1 MSSIFRFSRHRG
13 GGTPEPNGPK
23 AVLQRIHEVFHPHH
37 RHSSISFSQA
47 EDTWADSQRRRLSIT
62 STSDTTVNNSSRP
75 GLAIRTGSFWRND
88 PLRSAA
94 AADDDDDGKL
104 APPSHDRRRV
114 AQEDGSFSLQQSR
127 HTSKSD
133 KQGGQSSGVDTRSSS
148 TTDPFSPSELLT
160 LSDTIRS
167 SLPDSL
173 LFPDPSEP
181 TQQLISFLEWAL
193 TAETTPPHH
202 PSHDHRIEFNTIQHA
217 HLDKLLSEILLT
229 GKSLLPP
236 TTTPNWPLSQ
246 CIDLADSLQRAWR
259 RRFKER
265 YFRIDES
272 RTRQLLTKGGLQ
284 GVCWSDDNPCPSG
297 ENSPSPV
304 MPRQEQEKWR
314 PRLEGRYNVY
324 TLPLLSG
331 REEDIGGHGNRSKYV
346 RTGGLKEMHVKLIT
360 LVGKEVRVL
369 RGYLLRSGI
378 APGVGVRFDGIWKLA
393 SYRHK
398 LDLGTGEYKL
408 ELGLERVA
416 NGQRAMREVLKVPR
430 PSQIDEWDL
439 FEKLEADK
447 VRQVQGEA
455 ASYAWRMQR
464 EEARVER
471 EMWKRAHRF
480 RESIC
485 SLGSGGSFVEGLGG
499 VMRKRSEVVLMTVL
513 PAPPGKVKG
522 GGDEA
527 RKKVRMDSRAS
538 TVVYDVST
546 GEAWEEGEEEG
557 VKRSSTRISW
567 EDVLNDALEIAKGS
581 VGEWGPGGGLC
592 RCRRGVDCRD
602 RL

>member
-485 SLGSGGSFVEGLGG
+485 SLGSGGSYVEGLGG

-581 VGEWGPGGGLC
+581 VGEWGPGGG
-592 RCRRGVDCRD
+592 GSADAGEV
-602 RL
+602 

>member
-47 EDTWADSQRRRLSIT
+47 EDTWADSQRRRLNIT
-62 STSDTTVNNSSRP
+62 STSDTTVNNSRP

-104 APPSHDRRRV
+104 APPSHDRHPV

-133 KQGGQSSGVDTRSSS
+133 KQSGQSSGVDTRSSS

-181 TQQLISFLEWAL
+181 IQQLISFLEWAL

-297 ENSPSPV
+297 DNSPSPV

-331 REEDIGGHGNRSKYV
+331 REEDIGGHGNKSKYV

-369 RGYLLRSGI
+369 RGYLLQSGI

-430 PSQIDEWDL
+430 PSQMDEWDL

-471 EMWKRAHRF
+471 EIWKRAHRF

-499 VMRKRSEVVLMTVL
+499 MMRKRSEVVLKTVL

-527 RKKVRMDSRAS
+527 RKRVRMNSRAS

-567 EDVLNDALEIAKGS
+567 EDVLKDALEIAKGS
-581 VGEWGPGGGLC
+581 VGEWGPGGG
-592 RCRRGVDCRD
+592 GSVDAGEM
-602 RL
+602 

>member
-1 MSSIFRFSRHRG
+1 
-13 GGTPEPNGPK
+13 
-23 AVLQRIHEVFHPHH
+23 
-37 RHSSISFSQA
+37 
-47 EDTWADSQRRRLSIT
+47 
-62 STSDTTVNNSSRP
+62 
-75 GLAIRTGSFWRND
+75 
-88 PLRSAA
+88 
-94 AADDDDDGKL
+94 
-104 APPSHDRRRV
+104 
-114 AQEDGSFSLQQSR
+114 
-127 HTSKSD
+127 
-133 KQGGQSSGVDTRSSS
+133 
-148 TTDPFSPSELLT
+148 
-160 LSDTIRS
+160 
-167 SLPDSL
+167 
-173 LFPDPSEP
+173 
-181 TQQLISFLEWAL
+181 
-193 TAETTPPHH
+193 
-202 PSHDHRIEFNTIQHA
+202 
-217 HLDKLLSEILLT
+217 
-229 GKSLLPP
+229 
-236 TTTPNWPLSQ
+236 
-246 CIDLADSLQRAWR
+246 
-259 RRFKER
+259 
-265 YFRIDES
+265 
-272 RTRQLLTKGGLQ
+272 
-284 GVCWSDDNPCPSG
+284 
-297 ENSPSPV
+297 

-314 PRLEGRYNVY
+314 PRLEVDKYDDDKKQKTTGGEGQLEGDDSFQAGDWWLSMACARRDGMVGTEEERVSQGRYNVY

-430 PSQIDEWDL
+430 PSQMDEWDL

-447 VRQVQGEA
+447 VRQVQGES

-485 SLGSGGSFVEGLGG
+485 SLGSGGSFVEGLGMM
-499 VMRKRSEVVLMTVL
+499 MRKRSEVVLKTAL

-522 GGDEA
+522 GGDEV

-581 VGEWGPGGGLC
+581 VGEWGPGGG
-592 RCRRGVDCRD
+592 GSVDAGEV
-602 RL
+602 